1 MPIFA
6 RFCALTHSPK
16 VQRKERAPASISILS
31 DFHSLPLN
39 CHQEKKKKSY
49 VSATFPG
56 VGERGGDRRGGRHI
70 SKERRK
76 AAISVQTQGNQQ
88 QLEFSLLENAT

>member
-39 CHQEKKKKSY
+39 CHQEKKKKVTY
-49 VSATFPG
+49 QLHFQGWGREGGTA
-56 VGERGGDRRGGRHI
+56 EGGDTSAKKGA
-70 SKERRK
+70 K
-76 AAISVQTQGNQQ
+76 QQ
-88 QLEFSLLENAT
+88 